1 MEEEKEAV
9 FQELSE
15 NNGDCSPVLVVSS
28 FFEQSILLSGQVFNT
43 TSYCRRKN
51 VFETLIDGKPKVKEI
66 LREQSECIN
75 DANNQ
80 FLFVEYFKNEFSKSD
95 NAKQKSKAPFY

>member
-28 FFEQSILLSGQVFNT
+28 LFEQSILLSGQVFNT
-43 TSYCRRKN
+43 TLIYSKKERFRNTYWWQTQSKRNFTRTIWVHKWCKQPIFICRIFQEW
-51 VFETLIDGKPKVKEI
+51 VFEKW
-66 LREQSECIN
+66 
-75 DANNQ
+75 
-80 FLFVEYFKNEFSKSD
+80 
-95 NAKQKSKAPFY
+95 